1 MTDIQELIKSYRKS
15 ATYRQ
20 IDAEMS
26 FAQALLKARNELSL
40 KDKEMAEIIGC
51 SEKHLQSIYD
61 YEAELE
67 LIHMINIAMKLGKRV
82 QITLEDIDENI

>member
-15 ATYRQ
+15 QTYWQ

-51 SEKHLQSIYD
+51 SEKHLQSVYD
-61 YEAELE
+61 YEAEIDLS
-67 LIHMINIAMKLGKRV
+67 HMIAIAIKLGKRV
-82 QITLEDIDENI
+82 QITLEDIE